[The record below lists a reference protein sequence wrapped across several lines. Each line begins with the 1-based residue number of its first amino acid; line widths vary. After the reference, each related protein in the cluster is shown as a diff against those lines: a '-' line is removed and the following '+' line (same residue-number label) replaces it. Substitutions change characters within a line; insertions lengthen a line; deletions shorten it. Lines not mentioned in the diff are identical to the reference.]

1 MKRIIRKNTFET
13 NSSSTHSLTF
23 MSGEEFD
30 KWKNGELYLGQDEDE
45 LYTKEEFDA
54 LVKSGAEKS
63 NMTEEEFLDLPR
75 WDNELP
81 ETFDQWRDD
90 ECLEYDIYEHTTE
103 SGDKVVAVC
112 KYGYNG

>member
-30 KWKNGELYLGQDEDE
+30 KWKNGELYLDQYEDK
-45 LYTKEEFDA
+45 LYTKEEFNA
-54 LVKSGAEKS
+54 LVKSRAKEA
-63 NMTEEEFLDLPR
+63 NMTKEEFLDLPR
-75 WDNELP
+75 WDSELP

-90 ECLEYDIYEHTTE
+90 EYLEYNTYGHTTE

-112 KYGYNG
+112 KYGYDG